1 MFIILHLVLS
11 LLSLRKGH
19 WIWIVV
25 GYWVTTTHYEI
36 PIYGGPFGG
45 LWGFLDKTK
54 YISLGPQVFWTNV
67 LTCAP
72 TFRDMR
78 KPSMRLVITKIPIFG
93 GPFWGVPWGVS
104 DKTKDFLLGPRAFR
118 TNVLTC
124 APTFRFCAPNPN
136 SGGLWPSKPPFLVP
150 IKKHISPICF
160 TYGGVSPCQISDF
173 LIEF

>member
-1 MFIILHLVLS
+1 MFIFLSLQILLLS

-54 YISLGPQVFWTNV
+54 DISIGPQAFRTNV

-72 TFRDMR
+72 IFRR
-78 KPSMRLVITKIPIFG
+78 HAKTLNAVGYYENPNIWGAFLG
-93 GPFWGVPWGVS
+93 GPWGVS
-104 DKTKDFLLGPRAFR
+104 DKSKDFLLGPRAFR

-124 APTFRFCAPNPN
+124 TPTFRFCVPNPIY
-136 SGGLWPSKPPFLVP
+136 GGLWPHKPPFLSWL
-150 IKKHISPICF
+150 IKSISPTFF
-160 TYGGVSPCQISDF
+160 T
-173 LIEF
+173 